1 MLWLGSGQV
10 GMTLMLVVME
20 LRERLGVSREGP
32 RLRAVGVVAYMVGM
46 CVVLVCAVGGYV
58 VVAQMILQD
67 KVCFRT

>member
-10 GMTLMLVVME
+10 GMTLMLAVME
-20 LRERLGVSREGP
+20 LRQRLGFSREGP
-32 RLRAVGVVAYMVGM
+32 RLRAFGQVAGMVGV

-67 KVCFRT
+67 KVCFRA